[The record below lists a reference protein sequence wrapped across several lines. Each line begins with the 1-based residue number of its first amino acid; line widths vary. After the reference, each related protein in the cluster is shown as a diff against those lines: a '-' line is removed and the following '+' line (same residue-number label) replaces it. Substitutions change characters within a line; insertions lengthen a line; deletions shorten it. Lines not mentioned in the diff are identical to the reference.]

1 MKNVVAIF
9 ALLFVLTSC
18 REKEPIPIK
27 NNGWSKERSVDFNQE
42 INEREAIQIALFL
55 DHHTEYKMTQTETG
69 LRYMIY
75 KDSTGNIKPAI
86 GQQVYLSLKIGLLD
100 GTQCYTSEEFEDEVF
115 VVDKSDKESGLNE
128 AVKLLSVGD
137 KAKLILPSHLAHGL
151 LGDLDKI
158 PPQSI
163 LLIDVELN
171 NVK

>member
-1 MKNVVAIF
+1 MKNFLILILVSMC
-9 ALLFVLTSC
+9 LFSCSEKQKETS
-18 REKEPIPIK
+18 KK
-27 NNGWSKERSVDFNQE
+27 TDWSKQHSISYNQE

-55 DHHTEYKMTQTETG
+55 DHHQEFKMTETETG

-75 KDSTGNIKPAI
+75 KDSTGDITPKN
-86 GQQVYLSLKIGLLD
+86 GQQVFISLTIKLLD
-100 GTQCYTSEEFEDEVF
+100 GTECYSTEGDDFEQF
-115 VVDKSDKESGLNE
+115 VVDKSDEESGLNE

-163 LLIDVELN
+163 ILIDVQLI
-171 NVK
+171 KIK

>member
-1 MKNVVAIF
+1 MAIF
-9 ALLFVLTSC
+9 ALIFILFSC
-18 REKEPIPIK
+18 NEKEPIPIK
-27 NNGWSKERSVDFNQE
+27 NNGWNKERSVDFNQE

-75 KDSTGNIKPAI
+75 KDSTGDITPKN
-86 GQQVYLSLKIGLLD
+86 GQQVFISLTIKLLD
-100 GTQCYTSEEFEDEVF
+100 GTECYSTEGDDFEQF
-115 VVDKSDKESGLNE
+115 SIDKSDEESGLNE
-128 AVKLLSVGD
+128 AVKFLSVGD

-163 LLIDVELN
+163 LLIDVQLI
-171 NVK
+171 KIK

>member
-9 ALLFVLTSC
+9 LLIFILFSC
-18 REKEPIPIK
+18 GEKEPMPIEK
-27 NNGWSKERSVDFNQE
+27 KTWSKEKSVDFNQE
-42 INEREAIQIALFL
+42 INEREVIQIALFL

-75 KDSTGNIKPAI
+75 KDSIGKIKPAI
-86 GQQVYLSLKIGLLD
+86 GQQVSLSLKISLLD

-163 LLIDVELN
+163 LLIDVQLN